1 MHFHL
6 ARTIQS
12 SPQQPVLV
20 PVSQLKAVFFVRD
33 FAGDAAYTER
43 KSFADVVQGRRIEV
57 TFLDDEVMVGS
68 TLSYRP
74 QGSGFFLTPADSNGN
89 NLRVFIGPS
98 AVRHVRYL

>member
-1 MHFHL
+1 M
-6 ARTIQS
+6 
-12 SPQQPVLV
+12 
-20 PVSQLKAVFFVRD
+20 
-33 FAGDAAYTER
+33 
-43 KSFADVVQGRRIEV
+43 